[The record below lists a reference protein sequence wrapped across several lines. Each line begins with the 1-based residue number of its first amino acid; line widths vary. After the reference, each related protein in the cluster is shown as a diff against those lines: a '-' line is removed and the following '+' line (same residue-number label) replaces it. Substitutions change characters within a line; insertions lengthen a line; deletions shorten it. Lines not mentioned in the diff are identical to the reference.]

1 MIHIYTGNGKGKTT
15 SAFGLAMRA
24 SGQGLKVCIFQ
35 FFKPAKLVCGEDV
48 SAKQLKNI
56 KVVKC
61 EACHPLFQ
69 GQATSNKGQGKA
81 KKAIEKM
88 IKDVEQAM
96 LSKRYGMVVLDEV
109 INVIDQ
115 EFFSKE
121 KFLNLLKTAPQRL
134 ELVLTGRGDISDIE
148 EYADYVTI
156 MIDKKH
162 PFRSKV
168 GARKGI
174 EY

>member
-35 FFKPAKLVCGEDV
+35 FLKPKGLLCGEEICIHKIKGLSV
-48 SAKQLKNI
+48 RRFEQAHPMFGCSPKLKKNI
-56 KVVKC
+56 KKDF
-61 EACHPLFQ
+61 EQ
-69 GQATSNKGQGKA
+69 A
-81 KKAIEKM
+81 KKA
-88 IKDVEQAM
+88 V
-96 LSKRYGMVVLDEV
+96 LSKRYNMVVLDEI
-109 INVIDQ
+109 INIVDQ
-115 EFFSKE
+115 KFISK
-121 KFLNLLKTAPQRL
+121 KNFLTLLKSTPKKV
-134 ELVLTGRGDISDIE
+134 ELVLTGRGDISDLE
-148 EYADYVTI
+148 GYADYVTV